1 MGETL
6 WYRYMYQIN
15 CGWLPRH
22 FITDC
27 YAFHMGL
34 WFTILLWT
42 NWRIYVFYLKYNI
55 YIWYCIIHVHLSW
68 TSDYNNLVRMG
79 KRGGVGVI
87 NVWTFTTGLDLSV
100 KKIKVVIALS
110 TWIKYPR
117 IASISPE
124 NSTQIQHVT
133 ITSTR

>member
-1 MGETL
+1 MDQSPKGWKMGETL
-6 WYRYMYQIN
+6 WYRFMYQIN

-27 YAFHMGL
+27 YAFHVGL

-42 NWRIYVFYLKYNI
+42 NWRIYVFYLKYYI
-55 YIWYCIIHVHLSW
+55 YIWYCIIHVHQSC
-68 TSDYNNLVRMG
+68 
-79 KRGGVGVI
+79 GVGVI